1 MCAYLLTVLKQVSII
16 KNIYASHLQDVKK
29 QKSVIHTFQ
38 MLGSGLLWHKRTL
51 LVQFRKLKA
60 LSTALNRWNNRKVT
74 QTSSTNNLK
83 LFEESFLKIQCRWNF
98 QERLLSSLGNGFLR
112 SCRKPCNFEKNHLS
126 FHRNTLK

>member
-38 MLGSGLLWHKRTL
+38 MLGSGLSWHKRTL

-60 LSTALNRWNNRKVT
+60 LSTALNR
-74 QTSSTNNLK
+74 
-83 LFEESFLKIQCRWNF
+83 
-98 QERLLSSLGNGFLR
+98 
-112 SCRKPCNFEKNHLS
+112 
-126 FHRNTLK
+126 